1 MKTRMGRPPKF
12 DEPRRPVT
20 VTLPDRT
27 LDRLRDLDRDLARAI
42 VKASERGLP
51 SRRDGRLVELVRVSR
66 DAAVILVGP
75 SRYLRRIERL
85 RLAEVAPG
93 RHLLTV
99 VPGTPVESIEVALID
114 LLETVPRQERHER
127 SILEELRTLLGERR
141 RNDGIIKFEML
152 YVRPG
157 NGAR

>member
-1 MKTRMGRPPKF
+1 MGRPPKF